1 MTTTVNTPSKSFR
14 KGLREVKVGDVSA
27 VREELKTALGITTRQ
42 SLTAYADGKRI
53 LDVETATRVEAVFL
67 KYNVSS
73 PWGE

>member
-1 MTTTVNTPSKSFR
+1 MTTTVNTPAKSFR

-53 LDVETATRVEAVFL
+53 LDVETAARVEAVFL

>member
-53 LDVETATRVEAVFL
+53 LDVETAARVEAVFL